1 VPVKQDYY
9 QVLGLARDASANE
22 IKTAYRKLARE
33 YHPDVNRDN
42 PEAEDRF
49 KEINEAYE
57 VLSDPEKRRR
67 YDTFG
72 HEGPSGPPG
81 FGGGGTGRD
90 AFDTLFDLFFEA
102 AGGGRS
108 GSQSRGGVDGQDLRA
123 DVQLTLEEVNAGVE
137 KILDVVREE
146 ACETCEGTGAKP
158 GSRSQTC
165 ARCHGSGQI
174 RQTQSTFLGSF
185 SSVRPCPQCHGEGTI
200 ISDPCGTC
208 HGSGRQRKKS
218 KVRVEIPAGVENGMQ
233 MRLAGN
239 GDAGARGGQSG
250 DLYVVIHV
258 RPHERFERRGP
269 DLACEWEI
277 GFAQAALGTTVEIP
291 TLGEPVPL
299 KIPAGAQSH
308 TRYTLRGHG
317 LPRLQG
323 GMGDL
328 LVLVKVV
335 TPTHLSEEQ
344 RQLYQLLSRIEGGE
358 AADASSD
365 EEEPQHAGIFSK
377 IKEFLSG

>member
-1 VPVKQDYY
+1 VKQDYY
-9 QVLGLARDASANE
+9 QILGLDRTAGTND
-22 IKTAYRKLARE
+22 IKSAYRKLARE

-42 PEAEDRF
+42 PEAEERF

-72 HEGPSGPPG
+72 HEGANGHPG
-81 FGGGGTGRD
+81 FGGGQGRD

-102 AGGGRS
+102 AGGGRA
-108 GSQSRGGVDGQDLRA
+108 GSQTRGGMDGQDLRA
-123 DVQLTLEEVNAGVE
+123 DIQLTLEEVNTGVQ

-158 GSRSQTC
+158 GSRTQTC

-200 ISDPCGTC
+200 ITDPCGTC

-233 MRLAGN
+233 MRLTGQ

-258 RPHERFERRGP
+258 RPHERFERRGA
-269 DLACEWEI
+269 DLVCEWEI

-299 KIPAGAQSH
+299 KIPAGTQSH
-308 TRYTLRGHG
+308 TRFNLRGHG

-335 TPTHLSEEQ
+335 TPTHLSDEQ
-344 RQLYQLLSRIEGGE
+344 RQLYQLLSRIEEDGG
-358 AADASSD
+358 AIQPTS

-377 IKEFLSG
+377 IKDFLSG